1 MPNII
6 VPATKSITVS
16 SKFPNK
22 SFRKKTIRVGFKNK
36 YIWNSF
42 LFFDINLI
50 KSDYVK
56 SATLTLFKTSDFFL
70 PAV

>member
-16 SKFPNK
+16 SKFPDS
-22 SFRKKTIRVGFKNK
+22 SFRKKIIRIGFQNK

-42 LFFDINLI
+42 LFFDISPV
-50 KSDYVK
+50 KSDYAK
-56 SATLTLFKTSDFFL
+56 SAVLTFKTSDFFL